1 MRHAR
6 LLFALA
12 LLVISACAGPSAA
25 TAGAFDDGLR
35 PPAQYFPLTVGNR
48 WVYRTR
54 FGKTVEENVVTIDRQ
69 EGAVFRDN
77 RGSVLGADAE
87 GVRDERRYLLKAPLT
102 PGASWKSTVEVGR
115 IEEYTVLAVDEA
127 VTVPAGT
134 FHGCVLVRG
143 KSVVDA
149 GTELEIEWAYAPRV
163 GLVKMETTAVIGK
176 KERVPQTVIELTS
189 YKVP

>member
-6 LLFALA
+6 PLLLALA
-12 LLVISACAGPSAA
+12 LLSACAGPTASTGGA
-25 TAGAFDDGLR
+25 TDEGLR
-35 PPAQYFPLTVGNR
+35 SPAQYFPLAVGNR
-48 WVYRTR
+48 WAYRTR
-54 FGKTVEENVVTIDRQ
+54 FGKTIEENVVTIDRQ

-77 RGSVLGADAE
+77 RGSVLGVDAE

-102 PGASWKSTVEVGR
+102 PGATWRSTVEVGR
-115 IEEYTVLAVDEA
+115 TEDYTVIAIDEP

-143 KSVVDA
+143 RSVVDA
-149 GTELEIEWAYAPRV
+149 GTELEIEWSYAPGV
-163 GLVKMETTAVIGK
+163 GLVKMETTAVIGR

-189 YKVP
+189 YKVL